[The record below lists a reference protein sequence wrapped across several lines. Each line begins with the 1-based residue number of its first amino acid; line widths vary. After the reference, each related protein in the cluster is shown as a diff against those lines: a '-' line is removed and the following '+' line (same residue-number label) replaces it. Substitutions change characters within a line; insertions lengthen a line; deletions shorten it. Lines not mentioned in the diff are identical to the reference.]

1 MEEKFNYKL
10 TTKYR
15 PEFKKY
21 ITYERLYRTI
31 EAEWPKEKKSGKITY
46 VTMLAIRLL

>member
-21 ITYERLYRTI
+21 ITYERLQCL
-31 EAEWPKEKKSGKITY
+31 P
-46 VTMLAIRLL
+46 